1 MTQEEGRYEA
11 DKGLGSRQ
19 LIHLMY
25 GLFALGVLTAGL
37 LGAAII
43 AAVVLAYL
51 KRGEMIGTVYAGHID
66 WILRTF
72 WWGLLWTLL
81 SAIASLVFVGY
92 VTGLIVLIWV
102 IYRVV
107 KGWLAHFAGETPLPG
122 L

>member
-1 MTQEEGRYEA
+1 MQQEDHRAGTEA
-11 DKGLGSRQ
+11 GLSSRQ

-25 GLFALGVLTAGL
+25 GLFALGVLTAGF
-37 LGAAII
+37 LGAAIV

-72 WWGLLWTLL
+72 WWGLLWSVL
-81 SAIASLVFVGY
+81 SALASLIFIGY
-92 VTGLIVLIWV
+92 VTGLIVLVWV
-102 IYRVV
+102 IYRVS
-107 KGWLAHFAGETPLPG
+107 KGWLAHFSGETPLPG

>member
-1 MTQEEGRYEA
+1 MTQEDGRSEA
-11 DKGLGSRQ
+11 EKGLSSRQ

-25 GLFALGVLTAGL
+25 GLFALGVLTAGF

-72 WWGLLWTLL
+72 WWGLLWSLL
-81 SAIASLVFVGY
+81 SAAASLVFVGY
-92 VTGLIVLIWV
+92 VTGLIVLVWV